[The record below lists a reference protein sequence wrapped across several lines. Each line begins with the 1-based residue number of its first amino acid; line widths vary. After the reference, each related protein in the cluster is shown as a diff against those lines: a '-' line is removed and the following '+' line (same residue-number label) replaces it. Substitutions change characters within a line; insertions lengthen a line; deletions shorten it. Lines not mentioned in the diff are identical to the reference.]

1 MATSNYEN
9 WRKKYAPKGSSLS
22 KSNIEPAK
30 QKNNAPSDDYAKWRE
45 RNDPTNKVTPTV
57 TSVQNTPAINSAT
70 TPQPTQRKP
79 IEGWQRPQDT
89 YYKTQPVSTAPVDT
103 IDRLMQVAAQTK
115 KPLVTGQNT
124 LAPAAQNANR
134 PVHQSNAEKS
144 FSGWQ
149 YAKDIGYNFLYQI
162 ANMGATAFDLVE
174 QNTIGEVAKF
184 LVDVHG
190 GNGDEVKEHMLF
202 HRWKN
207 ELQRAAEE
215 KSKNAVQNISS
226 IKNDTLRTVANK
238 GYELGGSLGP
248 SATMAAL
255 ALMTGGVS
263 LGATGSTAA
272 LQSTAYLEANP
283 GLVNTLSNAMT
294 TMAKDPN
301 YWGSFAMT
309 VGPDYDEAKKSG
321 ATDEQALV
329 MAVSAGLI
337 NAAIEIGGTSGE
349 AGLQSIPSQ
358 VKGGKTLDLVKNL
371 IDEGKEEVLQGLV
384 SRTMENL
391 AYNKGNPVFST
402 TDENAII
409 NPVTSAKEFAGGV
422 LVSAILGPAEAGIVK
437 AAQHHQYSTAGQMIT
452 DSISPE
458 NRESLTL
465 ALIREGTNAP
475 AGSDAYEYASRM
487 ESRFAE
493 TGRLSNAELGRLYG
507 EVSEAM
513 AQAPTTQEIAQKPE
527 PQTTA
532 SPAPKTATPTGTD
545 TVKEFSETLGKA
557 GQTVFPAMYNNDGDP
572 ISYIEQMAK
581 AYNAGQ
587 KGTVTP
593 EEWEQVTK
601 PSLVATGGANTEQIQ
616 AAYIAGQADAGK
628 TVAKPDETVQNKSE
642 SVEEAKAD
650 LKKAIRVPIE
660 GKNEEALAYGA
671 ENGDLSMDSVKITG
685 NVPGFTD
692 QQRFSLVEQ
701 IIEGAQTK
709 AEKITADVPED
720 GTFRPARIKGISA
733 TNPEP
738 VTETKQST
746 TEVKSNEQKPERT
759 ENGREDI
766 RGGNTGRAGV
776 SKTGEAP
783 AEGRSVSAGGA
794 GGENGLRPNG
804 GNDEG
809 AGARGGRSD
818 ASGGLQSGSDAGN
831 AGQKAERAVSEQE
844 HGERPVA
851 GRSSANAVKPKA
863 NNKHNHRITEDIDS
877 TRPSF
882 SDNIAAIKLLKTI
895 MNEGRTATPEERAIL
910 ARYKGWG
917 GIKDILLE
925 HTYHANEL
933 KRYVT
938 DEEYE
943 ATKLSVLNAHYTSTK
958 VISAMY
964 DAVKRL
970 GFTGGRVLEPSM
982 GVGNFFGMM
991 PEKLARASELYG
1003 VELDTITGN
1012 IAKLLYPD
1020 AKIDVAGFQDVL
1032 YPDGTFDLVI
1042 GNVPFSNDIKI
1053 PYRNTTFNL
1062 HDFFFIKTLDETRPG
1077 GIVALITS
1085 TGTLDKISGKTQ
1097 RAISD
1102 RANLIAAF
1110 RLPDTT
1116 FETNAGTEVTTD
1128 LIFLQ
1133 KKGNGIED
1141 NGVAFEKIG
1150 KIGNI
1155 PINEYYVEHPKNILG
1170 KLAVEKN
1177 MYGSDRVVVHG
1188 GSAAETQALLEKAL
1202 KTLPR
1207 DIMNA
1212 DAAKASNPVT
1222 VKRKG
1227 ERARSTFTINADG
1240 TASITNEKTG
1250 EVTVFDPKT
1259 KAEKKKASII
1269 KGYVE
1274 IKRTF
1279 DSLIDAEKSGNIEGA
1294 NEYRKRLNEQYDRF
1308 RNEYGTLSND
1318 NKRLLSADDDFV
1330 RITGLEIQKNDSVEK
1345 SPIFDRPTVSRARR
1359 TSAGSSDEALS
1370 IVLNEDGR
1378 VDIDRIAQLTG
1389 KSKDEAL
1396 ADLAGEVVY
1405 TPDGDYVLRAQYVS
1419 GNIYEKLAQVE
1430 GRPEFA
1436 EQKKM
1441 LEAALPR
1448 PRGVGEVNATL
1459 GAHWIDP
1466 KYISEF
1472 IKNTFQMYGNVE
1484 VAYNPLLGAWDIPK
1498 FYTPTRKF
1506 STDRVSAYDVLKNT
1520 LAGKNIVVRDTL
1532 EDGSK
1537 VLNRDATAAAQQKQA
1552 DLRKAFED
1560 WIFTDKAR
1568 TDDILNTFNR
1578 KLNAVAPMDY
1588 TSLGE
1593 RLDFGID
1600 PSAKKQ
1606 PRSYQKTA
1614 AARIVFGGNALLHHG
1629 VGTGKTLSMIIAAH
1643 VMKQNGLANKPLF
1656 VVPNGKVNDFRNE
1669 ILELYPDAKVLA
1681 LDNESMT
1688 PKQIQRA
1695 KAQIATGDWD
1705 YVIIYHSAFGK
1716 LSMKPETEAA
1726 FLQSQLDRYEDNIR
1740 AGGKNG
1746 VRFEKGLKTKLE
1758 NLKTRIKTL
1767 LEAPKDDTTHF
1778 EDMGIDALFVD
1789 EAHNFKKVGFATSF
1803 QLSGI
1808 DSSTNGMTTDLYMK
1822 ENYMRQIGGKIV
1834 LATATPITNTLS
1846 EMYNMA
1852 MHVAPEVYEN
1862 AGINTFDT
1870 WLNSF
1875 ALIESQPE
1883 IAPDGKTWRMKERV
1897 RGFKNGNELI
1907 GLYRQFADV
1916 VQTKDVVKDL
1926 PEAEYIDVICKGTDY
1941 HQALLDNFADRSA
1954 SAVRGGKDGDNM
1966 LVITSDGR
1974 AAGTDLRLLPKLLS
1988 ELFPGVSDFDLPDS
2002 KINKA
2007 VRNIVDEYHNSSAI
2021 NGTQFVFLDIG
2032 IRGGGKY
2039 DFNLYED
2046 LINKL
2051 VKNGIPRDQI
2061 ANIQDYDGEEARTA
2075 LYDAMN
2081 SGAIRVLIGSTQKMG
2096 EGVNA
2101 QKRAVALH
2109 HLSVPYRP
2117 DNLEQREGR
2126 IIRFGNINKKVR
2138 IYRYIQEKSF
2148 DSYMWQMIERKAAYT
2163 AQALNGGD
2171 ATDLEE
2177 VGDIELKAREAKG
2190 IATGNPLIVEKM
2202 TLQDKADKLGAI
2214 YRNWQKEQYEAR
2226 AIIDNH
2232 PRVIEQIKGDIENV
2246 EHDLET
2252 IRKNTPADF
2261 SIKIG
2266 NATYDNRADAA
2277 KALAAKEKTANVGKV
2292 IGNYRGLDVVLGE
2305 PSFGD
2310 AGKQVFGFTIRGD
2323 YAYSGKFGDSEA
2335 GNISRVV
2342 NMVND
2347 GIEKEKTILKTRI
2360 GNLQKELAEAK
2371 ETVKRPFAQQ
2381 EEYDQVKARQLEVD
2395 QELGIIENEAQ
2406 VENETAENAS
2416 GDVDQSR
2423 GATMPRPQD
2432 WTAKRIK
2439 YGKATEAR
2447 PLSELI
2453 AKMEHDFG
2461 LNVTF
2466 GHVRGSGVRGTFNPA
2481 DKGLRSKMENDLP
2494 TISHE
2499 LGHWLDNRFGIR
2511 DTAIPDDVKKEFE
2524 AALGPGKS
2532 EYPNKKKWVT
2542 EGIAEF
2548 VRRYLQNRDT
2558 ASIDFPEA
2566 TKYFLGMMDAKSL
2579 ALFQNFADE
2588 INAVYSLDADTA
2600 TSSVVSKEK
2609 GTPDFR
2615 TPAEKAQD
2623 AYNRFRMDYIDTNDP
2638 IRRLDRITGGN
2649 AYIYA
2654 TNAAHSSA
2662 IAERLLKSDL
2672 VDLDGQYVG
2681 PGLKSALQGVNTN
2694 SKKEW
2699 QDFNEYLVMLHGPER
2714 LAAGKR
2720 VFANDAK
2727 NNAAFMDSRRV
2738 ALEKQYP
2745 AFRGAAERLI
2755 RFENDLVYTW
2765 GVKTGLIS
2773 EDLFRTWKKI
2783 YKHHVPLNRVIAK
2796 GSFSTK
2802 QKRGFA
2808 NQSSPLR
2815 RAKGSGLDIYYP
2827 VENIMDEVAM
2837 LVHAGLHNNVYR
2849 IVCDEATNNN
2859 LEALYMEKI
2868 ATPMKPHKFNVSGL
2882 KTQIKN
2888 EVHEGTMRGEISDK
2902 SAESINKVLENI
2914 ADVMTQYER
2923 GKAGGDIVTV
2933 MRDGTPEFWK
2943 VNDPLLLE
2951 ALTNMTA
2958 PKISG
2963 VMKFFAV
2970 TTRFIQSN
2978 ITGRD
2983 VIWGIFSN
2991 APRDIMT
2998 LMHYTQ
3004 FKDRPVQLLKAIGS
3018 TYVNAFREMYLDGR
3032 NVDPLYLEFLSLGG
3046 KHTGKHTAD
3055 SDFYESARRS
3065 FTQTNTQRVLNAI
3078 NPINAVGFVSDTI
3091 EMGPRF
3097 ATYKLL
3103 RQQGVSQQKA
3113 FYEAMDITVNFY
3125 KGGRVS
3131 RDISKFIPY
3140 FNANVQGTDKFA
3152 RYYTAEDAAGKENRT
3167 RVIRSRVLGLLASG
3181 LILGALE
3188 YIINNADDEKKK
3200 DYQQLSNYTKNSYFN
3215 IPTGDGKYFSIPK
3228 GRELD
3233 VWTSMVERAMETWIG
3248 DNKHAFDEF
3257 YEYAVDNFLPSVA
3270 SDVAEIPSEI
3280 AKKGVSEG
3288 IRNKL
3293 EDAAGRLGL
3302 LGIAFNIGANRD
3314 FLGKPI
3320 ESQSDRNLLP
3330 KDRYNQN
3337 SSKLAYWLGQAF
3349 GVSPKMTD
3357 YAGQQTLGFMWK
3369 YQKAVFPVDASRR
3382 DATLGVKNRYVKDN
3396 VYSQD
3401 LVNWLYDKKDQ
3412 SEKDHANNKADVG
3425 KAITAKTD
3433 NAMTTF
3439 YARFNS
3445 INKGNTNAD
3454 SQRAAR
3460 QTVLNM
3466 IDEYRTSSDAGA
3478 ETRTQSLVYDI
3489 VRKSGATELL
3499 PSTMQTY
3506 INAGGARYDLSDS
3519 QYVEYQTLYNGFY
3532 WTLAENALTG
3542 NLSDVEKRKY
3552 LRQIKE
3558 LAKEKASD
3566 KIMRRAGV
3574 KYEGYQSKYPGVE
3587 DKDIITFEA
3596 NVDIAKDGKS
3606 LKQDEV
3612 VEILKVM
3619 VKDGLEYEDAYTLY
3633 HTRYESDKNNPWK
3646 RYKP

>member
-1 MATSNYEN
+1 M
-9 WRKKYAPKGSSLS
+9 
-22 KSNIEPAK
+22 
-30 QKNNAPSDDYAKWRE
+30 
-45 RNDPTNKVTPTV
+45 
-57 TSVQNTPAINSAT
+57 
-70 TPQPTQRKP
+70 
-79 IEGWQRPQDT
+79 
-89 YYKTQPVSTAPVDT
+89 
-103 IDRLMQVAAQTK
+103 
-115 KPLVTGQNT
+115 
-124 LAPAAQNANR
+124 
-134 PVHQSNAEKS
+134 
-144 FSGWQ
+144 
-149 YAKDIGYNFLYQI
+149 
-162 ANMGATAFDLVE
+162 
-174 QNTIGEVAKF
+174 
-184 LVDVHG
+184 
-190 GNGDEVKEHMLF
+190 
-202 HRWKN
+202 
-207 ELQRAAEE
+207 
-215 KSKNAVQNISS
+215 
-226 IKNDTLRTVANK
+226 
-238 GYELGGSLGP
+238 
-248 SATMAAL
+248 
-255 ALMTGGVS
+255 
-263 LGATGSTAA
+263 
-272 LQSTAYLEANP
+272 
-283 GLVNTLSNAMT
+283 
-294 TMAKDPN
+294 
-301 YWGSFAMT
+301 
-309 VGPDYDEAKKSG
+309 
-321 ATDEQALV
+321 
-329 MAVSAGLI
+329 
-337 NAAIEIGGTSGE
+337 
-349 AGLQSIPSQ
+349 
-358 VKGGKTLDLVKNL
+358 
-371 IDEGKEEVLQGLV
+371 
-384 SRTMENL
+384 
-391 AYNKGNPVFST
+391 
-402 TDENAII
+402 
-409 NPVTSAKEFAGGV
+409 
-422 LVSAILGPAEAGIVK
+422 
-437 AAQHHQYSTAGQMIT
+437 
-452 DSISPE
+452 
-458 NRESLTL
+458 
-465 ALIREGTNAP
+465 
-475 AGSDAYEYASRM
+475 
-487 ESRFAE
+487 
-493 TGRLSNAELGRLYG
+493 
-507 EVSEAM
+507 
-513 AQAPTTQEIAQKPE
+513 
-527 PQTTA
+527 
-532 SPAPKTATPTGTD
+532 
-545 TVKEFSETLGKA
+545 KEFSETLGKA

-593 EEWEQVTK
+593 GEWEQVTK

-616 AAYIAGQADAGK
+616 AAYIAGQADAQSK
-628 TVAKPDETVQNKSE
+628 LAKPAKTVQNESE

-660 GKNEEALAYGA
+660 GKNEETLAYGA

-720 GTFRPARIKGISA
+720 GTFTIPNTPENVARVLDKLKVKAIQEATITKDIDNWMRVAQRAYVATVDGSSYLTDGILVRKIASDAAEFSKSIDGYSAQSNDKLGEIIRDVSQDVLASGKQITSQPVIGKYGKKPVYVFNTENGRAVFDKRYFDRLPKDDAIYYKRVNMNRQPMDIVVSYDNNGAVSGLLLGINPKKAGNIDEETFRPARLKGISA

-746 TEVKSNEQKPERT
+746 TEVKSNEQKHERM

-844 HGERPVA
+844 HGERPGA

-943 ATKLSVLNAHYTSTK
+943 AAKLSVLNAHYTSTK

-1330 RITGLEIQKNDSVEK
+1330 RITGLEIQKDDSVEK

-1389 KSKDEAL
+1389 KSKDEVL

-1472 IKNTFQMYGNVE
+1472 IKNTFQMYGTVE
-1484 VAYNPLLGAWDIPK
+1484 VAYNPLLGVWDIPK
-1498 FYTPTRKF
+1498 FYTPTKKY
-1506 STDRVSAYDVLKNT
+1506 STDRVSAYDVLKST
-1520 LAGKNIVVRDTL
+1520 LSGKNIVVRDTL

-1568 TDDILNTFNR
+1568 TEDILNTFNR

-1629 VGTGKTLSMIIAAH
+1629 VGTGKTLSMIISAH

-1767 LEAPKDDTTHF
+1767 LEAPKDNTTHF

-1822 ENYMRQIGGKIV
+1822 ENYMRQTGGKIV

-1926 PEAEYIDVICKGTDY
+1926 PEAEYIC
-1941 HQALLDNFADRSA
+1941 
-1954 SAVRGGKDGDNM
+1954 
-1966 LVITSDGR
+1966 
-1974 AAGTDLRLLPKLLS
+1974 
-1988 ELFPGVSDFDLPDS
+1988 
-2002 KINKA
+2002 
-2007 VRNIVDEYHNSSAI
+2007 
-2021 NGTQFVFLDIG
+2021 
-2032 IRGGGKY
+2032 
-2039 DFNLYED
+2039 
-2046 LINKL
+2046 
-2051 VKNGIPRDQI
+2051 
-2061 ANIQDYDGEEARTA
+2061 
-2075 LYDAMN
+2075 
-2081 SGAIRVLIGSTQKMG
+2081 
-2096 EGVNA
+2096 
-2101 QKRAVALH
+2101 
-2109 HLSVPYRP
+2109 
-2117 DNLEQREGR
+2117 
-2126 IIRFGNINKKVR
+2126 
-2138 IYRYIQEKSF
+2138 
-2148 DSYMWQMIERKAAYT
+2148 W
-2163 AQALNGGD
+2163 
-2171 ATDLEE
+2171 
-2177 VGDIELKAREAKG
+2177 
-2190 IATGNPLIVEKM
+2190 
-2202 TLQDKADKLGAI
+2202 
-2214 YRNWQKEQYEAR
+2214 
-2226 AIIDNH
+2226 
-2232 PRVIEQIKGDIENV
+2232 
-2246 EHDLET
+2246 
-2252 IRKNTPADF
+2252 
-2261 SIKIG
+2261 
-2266 NATYDNRADAA
+2266 
-2277 KALAAKEKTANVGKV
+2277 
-2292 IGNYRGLDVVLGE
+2292 
-2305 PSFGD
+2305 
-2310 AGKQVFGFTIRGD
+2310 
-2323 YAYSGKFGDSEA
+2323 
-2335 GNISRVV
+2335 
-2342 NMVND
+2342 
-2347 GIEKEKTILKTRI
+2347 
-2360 GNLQKELAEAK
+2360 
-2371 ETVKRPFAQQ
+2371 
-2381 EEYDQVKARQLEVD
+2381 
-2395 QELGIIENEAQ
+2395 
-2406 VENETAENAS
+2406 
-2416 GDVDQSR
+2416 
-2423 GATMPRPQD
+2423 
-2432 WTAKRIK
+2432 
-2439 YGKATEAR
+2439 
-2447 PLSELI
+2447 
-2453 AKMEHDFG
+2453 
-2461 LNVTF
+2461 
-2466 GHVRGSGVRGTFNPA
+2466 
-2481 DKGLRSKMENDLP
+2481 
-2494 TISHE
+2494 
-2499 LGHWLDNRFGIR
+2499 
-2511 DTAIPDDVKKEFE
+2511 
-2524 AALGPGKS
+2524 
-2532 EYPNKKKWVT
+2532 
-2542 EGIAEF
+2542 
-2548 VRRYLQNRDT
+2548 
-2558 ASIDFPEA
+2558 
-2566 TKYFLGMMDAKSL
+2566 
-2579 ALFQNFADE
+2579 
-2588 INAVYSLDADTA
+2588 
-2600 TSSVVSKEK
+2600 TSS
-2609 GTPDFR
+2609 
-2615 TPAEKAQD
+2615 
-2623 AYNRFRMDYIDTNDP
+2623 
-2638 IRRLDRITGGN
+2638 L
-2649 AYIYA
+2649 
-2654 TNAAHSSA
+2654 
-2662 IAERLLKSDL
+2662 
-2672 VDLDGQYVG
+2672 
-2681 PGLKSALQGVNTN
+2681 
-2694 SKKEW
+2694 
-2699 QDFNEYLVMLHGPER
+2699 
-2714 LAAGKR
+2714 
-2720 VFANDAK
+2720 
-2727 NNAAFMDSRRV
+2727 
-2738 ALEKQYP
+2738 
-2745 AFRGAAERLI
+2745 
-2755 RFENDLVYTW
+2755 
-2765 GVKTGLIS
+2765 
-2773 EDLFRTWKKI
+2773 
-2783 YKHHVPLNRVIAK
+2783 
-2796 GSFSTK
+2796 
-2802 QKRGFA
+2802 
-2808 NQSSPLR
+2808 
-2815 RAKGSGLDIYYP
+2815 
-2827 VENIMDEVAM
+2827 
-2837 LVHAGLHNNVYR
+2837 
-2849 IVCDEATNNN
+2849 
-2859 LEALYMEKI
+2859 
-2868 ATPMKPHKFNVSGL
+2868 
-2882 KTQIKN
+2882 
-2888 EVHEGTMRGEISDK
+2888 
-2902 SAESINKVLENI
+2902 
-2914 ADVMTQYER
+2914 
-2923 GKAGGDIVTV
+2923 
-2933 MRDGTPEFWK
+2933 
-2943 VNDPLLLE
+2943 
-2951 ALTNMTA
+2951 
-2958 PKISG
+2958 
-2963 VMKFFAV
+2963 
-2970 TTRFIQSN
+2970 
-2978 ITGRD
+2978 
-2983 VIWGIFSN
+2983 
-2991 APRDIMT
+2991 
-2998 LMHYTQ
+2998 
-3004 FKDRPVQLLKAIGS
+3004 
-3018 TYVNAFREMYLDGR
+3018 
-3032 NVDPLYLEFLSLGG
+3032 
-3046 KHTGKHTAD
+3046 
-3055 SDFYESARRS
+3055 
-3065 FTQTNTQRVLNAI
+3065 
-3078 NPINAVGFVSDTI
+3078 
-3091 EMGPRF
+3091 
-3097 ATYKLL
+3097 
-3103 RQQGVSQQKA
+3103 
-3113 FYEAMDITVNFY
+3113 
-3125 KGGRVS
+3125 
-3131 RDISKFIPY
+3131 
-3140 FNANVQGTDKFA
+3140 
-3152 RYYTAEDAAGKENRT
+3152 
-3167 RVIRSRVLGLLASG
+3167 
-3181 LILGALE
+3181 
-3188 YIINNADDEKKK
+3188 
-3200 DYQQLSNYTKNSYFN
+3200 
-3215 IPTGDGKYFSIPK
+3215 
-3228 GRELD
+3228 
-3233 VWTSMVERAMETWIG
+3233 
-3248 DNKHAFDEF
+3248 
-3257 YEYAVDNFLPSVA
+3257 
-3270 SDVAEIPSEI
+3270 
-3280 AKKGVSEG
+3280 
-3288 IRNKL
+3288 
-3293 EDAAGRLGL
+3293 
-3302 LGIAFNIGANRD
+3302 
-3314 FLGKPI
+3314 
-3320 ESQSDRNLLP
+3320 
-3330 KDRYNQN
+3330 
-3337 SSKLAYWLGQAF
+3337 
-3349 GVSPKMTD
+3349 
-3357 YAGQQTLGFMWK
+3357 
-3369 YQKAVFPVDASRR
+3369 
-3382 DATLGVKNRYVKDN
+3382 
-3396 VYSQD
+3396 
-3401 LVNWLYDKKDQ
+3401 
-3412 SEKDHANNKADVG
+3412 
-3425 KAITAKTD
+3425 
-3433 NAMTTF
+3433 
-3439 YARFNS
+3439 
-3445 INKGNTNAD
+3445 
-3454 SQRAAR
+3454 
-3460 QTVLNM
+3460 
-3466 IDEYRTSSDAGA
+3466 
-3478 ETRTQSLVYDI
+3478 
-3489 VRKSGATELL
+3489 
-3499 PSTMQTY
+3499 
-3506 INAGGARYDLSDS
+3506 
-3519 QYVEYQTLYNGFY
+3519 
-3532 WTLAENALTG
+3532 
-3542 NLSDVEKRKY
+3542 
-3552 LRQIKE
+3552 
-3558 LAKEKASD
+3558 
-3566 KIMRRAGV
+3566 
-3574 KYEGYQSKYPGVE
+3574 
-3587 DKDIITFEA
+3587 
-3596 NVDIAKDGKS
+3596 
-3606 LKQDEV
+3606 
-3612 VEILKVM
+3612 
-3619 VKDGLEYEDAYTLY
+3619 
-3633 HTRYESDKNNPWK
+3633 
-3646 RYKP
+3646 